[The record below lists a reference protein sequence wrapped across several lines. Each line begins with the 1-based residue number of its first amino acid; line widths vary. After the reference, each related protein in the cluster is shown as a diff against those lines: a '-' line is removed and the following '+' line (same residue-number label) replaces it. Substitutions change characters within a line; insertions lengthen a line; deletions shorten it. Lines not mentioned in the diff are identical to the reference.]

1 MKRLAVGLA
10 LLLSFT
16 GMAFAQND
24 FTVLATVKLD
34 KNESITL
41 KNLKA
46 RTAFIQK
53 QYDAYGIKIDT
64 VEQKKTI
71 LDNLIYEKLITQA
84 AQKEGLVV
92 TDSEVDNAFLSTF
105 SQRLGTQ
112 VAESQLSDIIKSQTG
127 MTLDEYIKKESSM
140 SLAEFKEYQRN
151 TILVQKYV
159 YSKKYDELKKAVP
172 TDEQIRQAYDMNKS
186 VFVQTDMEKL
196 FLVIVPFTSSEV
208 EAKAKA
214 ESIKNQYLK
223 DKKITSIIN
232 NVDNGKV
239 YVAQERYVQQS
250 QQQAQILGWSYDKI
264 TELFAKDEGFVSDVI
279 KTDSD
284 YQFYAV
290 EKKYPAKMLGLSDV
304 VQPDSNYTVYEYIK
318 ANLTQQLQRQM
329 YEQLVMD
336 LGKSLDTA
344 GNVDRKKTGAALES
358 LLNW

>member
-10 LLLSFT
+10 LLLSFA

-41 KNLKA
+41 KNLKS
-46 RTAFIQK
+46 RTNFIQK
-53 QYDAYGIKIDT
+53 QYDAYGIKITEVD
-64 VEQKKTI
+64 QKKTI

-84 AQKEGLVV
+84 AQKEGLSV

-112 VAESQLSDIIKSQTG
+112 VTEAQLSDLIKSQTG
-127 MTLDEYIKKESSM
+127 MTLDEYIKSESSM
-140 SLAEFKEYQRN
+140 SLSEFKEYQRN

-159 YSKKYDELKKAVP
+159 YLKKSDELRKAVP
-172 TDEQIRQAYDMNKS
+172 TTAQINQAYDMNKS
-186 VFVQTDMEKL
+186 VFVQSDMEKL
-196 FLVIVPFTSSEV
+196 FLVIVPFGSSEV

-223 DKKITSIIN
+223 DKKIAPIMSN
-232 NVDNGKV
+232 ADNGKV
-239 YVAQERYVQQS
+239 YVAQERYVQQT
-250 QQQAQILGWSYDKI
+250 QQQAQVLGWSYDKI
-264 TELFAKDEGFVSDVI
+264 TELFGKDEGFVSDVI
-279 KTDSD
+279 KTDGD
-284 YQFYAV
+284 YQFYVV
-290 EKKYPAKMLGLSDV
+290 EKKYPAKMLGLNDD

-329 YEQLVMD
+329 YEQLVID
-336 LGKSLDTA
+336 LGKSLDLPE
-344 GNVDRKKTGAALES
+344 NVDRKKTGAALES